1 MSAAASSARLT
12 WVGHATTLLDVG
24 GVRILTD
31 PLLRQ
36 RVAHLKRHGPPPPP
50 VAVDLVLLSHAHMDH
65 LHVPSLRRIDPGVP
79 IVSPRGTANLLSK
92 AGHTEIIEVD
102 VGDRVDVAG
111 AEVSVTPAMHKTGRG
126 MHSRNASDP
135 LGFVIDVDGHRT
147 YFAGD
152 TDLFDGMADLGDI
165 DLALLPIWGWGP
177 TIGIGHLD
185 PERAVEAT
193 SIIRPGLVVPVHWGT
208 FAPENLRRSPPAWL
222 STPAAQFEAALAA
235 HDDDLRALVLPPG
248 ASIDLDETDGS
259 FADDPDDPDESD
271 DP

>member
-1 MSAAASSARLT
+1 MSHAAPSARLT

-24 GVRILTD
+24 GIRILTD
-31 PLLRQ
+31 PLLKQ

-50 VAVDLVLLSHAHMDH
+50 VDVDLVLLSHAHMDH

-79 IVSPRGTANLLSK
+79 IVTPRGTADLLAK
-92 AGHTEIIEVD
+92 AGHTEIVEVD
-102 VGDRVDVAG
+102 VGDRVGVAG
-111 AEVSVTPAMHKTGRG
+111 AEVLVTPAMHKIGRG
-126 MHSRNASDP
+126 LHSRNTSDP

-152 TDLFDGMADLGDI
+152 TDLFDAMADLGHI

-208 FAPENLRRSPPAWL
+208 FAPENLRRKPPAWL
-222 STPAAQFEAALAA
+222 SSPAARFEAALAE
-235 HDDDLRALVLPPG
+235 HDEDLRALVLPPG
-248 ASIDLDETDGS
+248 TTIDLV
-259 FADDPDDPDESD
+259 DPNGTAEPGDSGDSGGE
-271 DP
+271 